1 MLNHEIN
8 RAFRARLGEKR
19 AILMPGAAN
28 ALAARIIA
36 ERHRDRL
43 ARLRAAPDYAAT
55 MAELRDAGA

>member
-8 RAFRARLGEKR
+8 KQFRARLGEDR

-36 ERHRDRL
+36 DMGFE
-43 ARLRAAPDYAAT
+43 AI
-55 MAELRDAGA
+55 